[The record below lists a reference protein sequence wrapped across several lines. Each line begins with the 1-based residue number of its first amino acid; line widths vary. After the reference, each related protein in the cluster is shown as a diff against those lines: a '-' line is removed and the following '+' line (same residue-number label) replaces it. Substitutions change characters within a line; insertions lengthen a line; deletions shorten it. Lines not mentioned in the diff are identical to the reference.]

1 MFIFCSRS
9 LSPRVKRV
17 MMIKD
22 DRSAD
27 PRYGKDVTVLS
38 NGNILI
44 VEDEEKLARVISL
57 ELEYDGYSVKAVH
70 DGTVGLAE
78 AESSAYDLILLDIM
92 LPGMSGLELL
102 RRLRRRDPYTPVILL
117 TARDEVPDKVS
128 GFFLDLGANDYV
140 TNRFRSRSFWPA

>member
-1 MFIFCSRS
+1 
-9 LSPRVKRV
+9 
-17 MMIKD
+17 
-22 DRSAD
+22 
-27 PRYGKDVTVLS
+27 LS

-102 RRLRRRDPYTPVILL
+102 RAVAE
-117 TARDEVPDKVS
+117 ARSVHT
-128 GFFLDLGANDYV
+128 GHFAYGAG
-140 TNRFRSRSFWPA
+140 